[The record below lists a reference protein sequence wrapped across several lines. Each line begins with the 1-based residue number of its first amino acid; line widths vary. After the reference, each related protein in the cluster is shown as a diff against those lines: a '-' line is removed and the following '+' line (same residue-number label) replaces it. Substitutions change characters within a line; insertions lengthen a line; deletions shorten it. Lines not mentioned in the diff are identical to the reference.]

1 MRIHVSSIQRACHA
15 LEVNLLSHVAS
26 ARFHGA
32 HSAASGAGGQAIADY
47 LQSHAGDEYAV
58 VEVQRDADRF
68 SLIVDSEWIRLALS
82 ASTIDQD
89 LVDGMELPRNT
100 LLAVV
105 AGWDAD
111 WSNATS
117 DLTVE
122 HSSDQIP
129 HLRLTSLRPSAS
141 GADRTIGPL

>member
-1 MRIHVSSIQRACHA
+1 MRIHVSAIAQSCHA
-15 LEVNLLSHVAS
+15 LQVNLLSHVAS

-32 HSAASGAGGQAIADY
+32 RSAASGAGGQAIADY
-47 LQSHAGDEYAV
+47 LQSHAGEEYAV
-58 VEVQRDADRF
+58 VEIQRDGGRF
-68 SLIVDSEWIRLALS
+68 SLIVDPEWIRLALS
-82 ASTIDQD
+82 ASTIDQN
-89 LVDGMELPRNT
+89 LVDDMQLPRST

-105 AGWDAD
+105 AGWDTD

-122 HSSDQIP
+122 HSPDQIP

-141 GADRTIGPL
+141 GADRNTRPL